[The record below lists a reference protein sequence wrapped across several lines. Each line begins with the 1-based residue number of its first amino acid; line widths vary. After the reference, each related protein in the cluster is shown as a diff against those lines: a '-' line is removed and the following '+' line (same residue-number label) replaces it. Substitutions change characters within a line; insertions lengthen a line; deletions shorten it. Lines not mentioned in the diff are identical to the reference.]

1 MGVKIVRGDLVV
13 VISGDDKE
21 LDKSSPTP
29 RRVLRVLPQKGKVVV
44 EGVNLVWKHVRRSQ
58 KHPRGGRIQ
67 KEMPVDISNVMLW
80 CDNCHR
86 PVRVR
91 MGYDESGQ
99 KQRYCK
105 RCGNLIPKRK

>member
-1 MGVKIVRGDLVV
+1 MAPRIRRGDLVV

-21 LDKSSPTP
+21 LDKSNPSPK
-29 RRVLRVLPQKGKVVV
+29 RVLRVLPKKGKVVV
-44 EGVNLVWKHVRRSQ
+44 EGVNLLWKHVRRSQ

-67 KEMPVDISNVMLW
+67 KEMPIDISNVMLW
-80 CDNCHR
+80 CDDCRR

-91 MGYDESGQ
+91 MGVDENGQ

-105 RCGNLIPKRK
+105 KCGKLIPKRT